1 MCASFHPSDDLVV
14 SASLDQTVRVWD
26 TSGLRKKHVRG
37 APGMSGGSVG
47 LVGGGGGGGG
57 GGMNGGRPGSS
68 DMFGSSDAV
77 VKYVLEGHDRGVN
90 WASFH
95 PTLPLVVS
103 GAMFCCLVFFFLCKN
118 HLFFFSLF
126 FTFLCLSTPGQSS
139 PWMPTL

>member
-1 MCASFHPSDDLVV
+1 MCASFHPTDDLVV

-37 APGMSGGSVG
+37 APGMSGGGVG
-47 LVGGGGGGGG
+47 LGGSGSGSGGSGGS
-57 GGMNGGRPGSS
+57 GMNGGRPGSS

-103 GAMFCCLVFFFLCKN
+103 GTGGESFFCVF
-118 HLFFFSLF
+118 
-126 FTFLCLSTPGQSS
+126 
-139 PWMPTL
+139 